1 MDKEKLAQLIADYRD
16 GKITAEE
23 FSARRNDINGDGS
36 PQSER
41 PVADTSARS
50 PMSTNTKILIGIG
63 GGILLM
69 LCVIAFLLFW
79 NSPEQV
85 STRALGDMFKA
96 MHQETQESVHEA
108 HALRI
113 ITDLRRIKA
122 AALMFFASNTGRI
135 DLHDF
140 FIGNTQGIVAKFG
153 EYMDNPESLDPNGD
167 YMIITLTDNTCFIKK
182 LLSQTPVEVR
192 KILVERAK
200 TVGLYNGN
208 RIYDK
213 TTREYYAGDP
223 DGLYYLINDN

>member
-1 MDKEKLAQLIADYRD
+1 MDKERLAQLIADYRE

-23 FSARRNDINGDGS
+23 FNARRDDINGDGS

-41 PVADTSARS
+41 PVMNAPGRPPMPTS
-50 PMSTNTKILIGIG
+50 TKILIGII

-69 LCVIAFLLFW
+69 LCIIAFLMFW

-85 STRALGDMFKA
+85 AKRALGDMFKG
-96 MHQETQESVHEA
+96 MHQETQTSVHEA

-153 EYMDNPESLDPNGD
+153 ESLDNPESLDPDGD
-167 YMIITLTDNTCFIKK
+167 YMIVTLTDNTCFIKK
-182 LLSQTPVEVR
+182 LLSQTPIEVR

-200 TVGLYNGN
+200 DVGLYNGN

-213 TTREYYAGDP
+213 ATREYYAGDP

>member
-1 MDKEKLAQLIADYRD
+1 MDKERLAQLIADYRE

-23 FSARRNDINGDGS
+23 FNARRNGINGDGS
-36 PQSER
+36 PEPDR
-41 PVADTSARS
+41 PVLNNPDRSTMPTS
-50 PMSTNTKILIGIG
+50 TKILIGII

-69 LCVIAFLLFW
+69 LCIIAFLMFW

-85 STRALGDMFKA
+85 AKRALGDMFKG
-96 MHQETQESVHEA
+96 MHQETQTSVHEA

-153 EYMDNPESLDPNGD
+153 EYLDNPESLDPDGD
-167 YMIITLTDNTCFIKK
+167 YMIITLTDNTCLIKK

-192 KILVERAK
+192 RLLAFLS
-200 TVGLYNGN
+200 G
-208 RIYDK
+208 
-213 TTREYYAGDP
+213 
-223 DGLYYLINDN
+223 